1 MALQSKLIVYAA
13 IAGVL
18 GLMGLIVW
26 YSSLEHPELEKVE
39 IELIGVEV
47 LSVNKVE
54 STAKLKV
61 KFLITNPSERTF
73 TVSLINYEL
82 FADGKPVGNGQYS
95 TADVPMPGRP
105 IFTSGTSIPIDN
117 MFEIQKSEIGNDVY
131 EAILNDEISNYKAEG
146 NITAESAWSLIEK
159 DFEIQ
164 T

>member
-1 MALQSKLIVYAA
+1 MIVYAA

-105 IFTSGTSIPIDN
+105 IFTSGNSLPIDN

-131 EAILNDEISNYKAEG
+131 EAILNDRILDYKAEG
-146 NITAESAWSLIEK
+146 VITAESAWSLIEK